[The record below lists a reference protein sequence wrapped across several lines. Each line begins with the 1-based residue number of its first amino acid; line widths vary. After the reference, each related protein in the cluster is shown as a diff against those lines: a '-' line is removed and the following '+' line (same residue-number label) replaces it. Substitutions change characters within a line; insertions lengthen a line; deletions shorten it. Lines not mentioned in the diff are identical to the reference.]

1 MSAPRYGRSEGS
13 YCRYEGEHSQRHL
26 EEFRSRKESSRLN
39 MACRMGQAKRW
50 GLGKQERGV
59 KRKGQERAEGYIG
72 MRSWGRGTL

>member
-1 MSAPRYGRSEGS
+1 
-13 YCRYEGEHSQRHL
+13 
-26 EEFRSRKESSRLN
+26 